1 MAKKKAV
8 EKKAVKKKATST
20 TAAKK
25 SSKKTAKKATKKKKA
40 AEAEGTPVK
49 KKAKKKKATKRKSK
63 AAADVRLKLFWGVFT
78 HAMKRVAL
86 YEFNQRKAADKRAKE
101 LSESRKLPHFVQ
113 KVKEPVEE

>member
-1 MAKKKAV
+1 MAKKKAA
-8 EKKAVKKKATST
+8 EKKTVKKKATST
-20 TAAKK
+20 KAAKK
-25 SSKKTAKKATKKKKA
+25 SSKKATKTATKKKTA
-40 AEAEGTPVK
+40 ADVDGKTVK
-49 KKAKKKKATKRKSK
+49 KKAKKKATKRKSK